1 MERSATTSSPNTV
14 VSRSWEDP
22 YKQLNQ
28 VCIVCLQYYR
38 WNTRYQ
44 KVLTVTI
51 TQFELEGS
59 SWTWGQTWS
68 TLQAGHTC
76 NEATDAKYNIQIY
89 TSSKYKIQR
98 YTDAKYKKYNN
109 AIRQPLPNMK
119 YKYYRP
125 MPNTKYKLANHCQI
139 QNTVYTQYSLL
150 SRYWDTINK
159 ERLFEFA
166 IWRMMLA
173 QTEARSRY
181 DFAQILI
188 YLSMESL
195 PWCSCHSW
203 DTPLHQR
210 KYNIKRWIRKIY
222 EECENPDLLNFWS
235 WI

>member
-1 MERSATTSSPNTV
+1 MHRMSAILQVEHKIPKSSYNDNNSV
-14 VSRSWEDP
+14 WIGRE
-22 YKQLNQ
+22 QLNLGPN
-28 VCIVCLQYYR
+28 VINTASGAHMR
-38 WNTRYQ
+38 WGNRCQIQNTN
-44 KVLTVTI
+44 I
-51 TQFELEGS
+51 HQF
-59 SWTWGQTWS
+59 Q
-68 TLQAGHTC
+68 
-76 NEATDAKYNIQIY
+76 IQNTKIHRF
-89 TSSKYKIQR
+89 KIQ
-98 YTDAKYKKYNN
+98 KYNN
-109 AIRQPLPNMK
+109 ASRQPLPNMK